1 MDAALR
7 RARSTNSLARAWISR
22 RDWPGAGFGHAAQRM
37 KGKTNQHSGR
47 RAPYGAVTDRGLLR
61 YPAMGSTLRMK
72 KLAAAAGTLRGI
84 LRDEERELSLPWDLV
99 RAFVSGTMLHGLP

>member
-1 MDAALR
+1 
-7 RARSTNSLARAWISR
+7 
-22 RDWPGAGFGHAAQRM
+22 
-37 KGKTNQHSGR
+37 
-47 RAPYGAVTDRGLLR
+47 
-61 YPAMGSTLRMK
+61 MGNTLRMK